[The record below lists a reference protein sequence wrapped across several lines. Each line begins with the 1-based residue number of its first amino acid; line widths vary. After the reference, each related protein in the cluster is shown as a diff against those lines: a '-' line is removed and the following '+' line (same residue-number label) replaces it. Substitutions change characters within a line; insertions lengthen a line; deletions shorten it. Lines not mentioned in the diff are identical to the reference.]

1 MQNSTRI
8 TDAEVSTRITG
19 AAMTSNAT
27 RHTATVDPRVVD
39 VVEGGP
45 TAWKVSWLP
54 GRLFTRNQAIT
65 AMTIAEAVAVHA
77 DDLADNASRWWLHI
91 DGWAAELGITGP
103 NAVAEASLSPEDHH
117 AGMPA
122 VVTPA
127 SCQAGDGL
135 ARE

>member
-8 TDAEVSTRITG
+8 TDAEVSTRITD

-27 RHTATVDPRVVD
+27 RHTAIVEPGA

-77 DDLADNASRWWLHI
+77 DDLADNASRWWWHI
-91 DGWAAELGITGP
+91 DGWSAELGITGP
-103 NAVAEASLSPEDHH
+103 NAVAEASLSPEDHAL
-117 AGMPA
+117 AG
-122 VVTPA
+122 
-127 SCQAGDGL
+127 G
-135 ARE
+135 